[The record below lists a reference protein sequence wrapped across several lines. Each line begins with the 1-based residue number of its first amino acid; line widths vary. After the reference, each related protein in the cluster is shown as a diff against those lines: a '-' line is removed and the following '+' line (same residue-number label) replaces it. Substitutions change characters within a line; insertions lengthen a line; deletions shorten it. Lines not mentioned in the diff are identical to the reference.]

1 MELIYCPNCG
11 KRSGFKRALGFGT
24 FFVVLITL
32 GLWLLAIPFYPAR
45 CINCGLT
52 RSSAFWENLRNN
64 PRKAITA
71 SSVIAGLVAVFVIFC
86 QYRLKIPHSAGRK
99 VCHPPEK
106 MVESFSRLVENE
118 TGW

>member
-1 MELIYCPNCG
+1 LVC
-11 KRSGFKRALGFGT
+11 
-24 FFVVLITL
+24 
-32 GLWLLAIPFYPAR
+32 
-45 CINCGLT
+45 
-52 RSSAFWENLRNN
+52 RSSGLELERAAPAWGR
-64 PRKAITA
+64 R
-71 SSVIAGLVAVFVIFC
+71 SVKLDKTGKGIGFSLGETHRC